1 MRRFASEK
9 KSRSSGCSCLEPAAD
24 KLRLRP
30 LPAVARLPL
39 LREIDWVAFPS
50 VRPDRRFPDADSQ
63 TLISQALISQT
74 LIDSQPGCKR
84 ESLTKDFH
92 GVFT

>member
-1 MRRFASEK
+1 MRRSASEK
-9 KSRSSGCSCLEPAAD
+9 KSRSSGCPCLELASD

-30 LPAVARLPL
+30 LPTLARLPV
-39 LREIDWVAFPS
+39 LREIDLVAFPS
-50 VRPDRRFPDADSQ
+50 VRPDRRFPGADSQ
-63 TLISQALISQT
+63 TLI
-74 LIDSQPGCKR
+74 DCQPGCKR